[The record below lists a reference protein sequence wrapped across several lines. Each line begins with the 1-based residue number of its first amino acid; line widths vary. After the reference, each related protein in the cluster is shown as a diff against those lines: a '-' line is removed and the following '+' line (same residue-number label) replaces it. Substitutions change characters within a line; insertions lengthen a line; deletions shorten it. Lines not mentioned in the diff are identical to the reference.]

1 MPGRRL
7 DHRGA
12 AGPPT
17 LVLIHAFP
25 LDARM
30 WDPQRSL
37 SNAGWRVITPQL
49 RGFGE
54 HPAADDPAARSM
66 EDYAADIVDL
76 LDALGIDM
84 AVIGGLSLGGYVTFA
99 VFRRAPGRFSA
110 MVLADTRP
118 QADTPE
124 GLEGRKRMI
133 QLVETGGARAVAD
146 EMMPKLVGE
155 TTRREHPEIV
165 ERVRAQILSSPTAAI
180 DGAIRAMMSRPDS
193 TPLLGAIHCPTLVIV
208 GEQDVITPPDISRA
222 MQQSVPGAELAVI
235 RDAGHLSNLEQPGPF
250 NAALAGF
257 LANRVIM

>member
-1 MPGRRL
+1 
-7 DHRGA
+7 
-12 AGPPT
+12 
-17 LVLIHAFP
+17 
-25 LDARM
+25 M
-30 WDPQRSL
+30 WDSQRPL
-37 SNAGWRVITPQL
+37 SDAGWRIIAPDL

-54 HPAADDPAARSM
+54 HSAADDAAARSM

-76 LDALGIDM
+76 LDALGINR

-99 VFRRAPGRFSA
+99 VFRRAPGRFAA

-133 QLVETGGARAVAD
+133 QLVETGGAGAVAD
-146 EMMPKLVGE
+146 EMMPKLLGE

-165 ERVRAQILSSPTAAI
+165 ERVRAQIQSSSATAI

-193 TPLLGAIHCPTLVIV
+193 TPLLSAIHCPTLVLV
-208 GEQDVITPPDISRA
+208 GEQDVITPPDINRA
-222 MQQSVPGAELAVI
+222 MQQSIPGAELAVI
-235 RDAGHLSNLEQPGPF
+235 REAGHLSSMEQPGPF
-250 NAALAGF
+250 NAALGGF

>member
-1 MPGRRL
+1 
-7 DHRGA
+7 
-12 AGPPT
+12 
-17 LVLIHAFP
+17 
-25 LDARM
+25 
-30 WDPQRSL
+30 
-37 SNAGWRVITPQL
+37 
-49 RGFGE
+49 
-54 HPAADDPAARSM
+54 
-66 EDYAADIVDL
+66 
-76 LDALGIDM
+76 
-84 AVIGGLSLGGYVTFA
+84 
-99 VFRRAPGRFSA
+99 
-110 MVLADTRP
+110 
-118 QADTPE
+118 
-124 GLEGRKRMI
+124 
-133 QLVETGGARAVAD
+133 
-146 EMMPKLVGE
+146 MMPKLVGE